1 MIKGFRGTS
10 LVDFPGHLAAVI
22 FFGGCNF
29 RCPFCYNVD
38 LVVPERLKNLPSLEE
53 EELLDE
59 LLRREG
65 FISGVV
71 ITGGEPTLHPRRLHH
86 LLAMIR
92 AETSLAIKLDT
103 NGSAPEVVREL
114 VEAGLLDYVALDFKT
129 SPARYGE
136 LSGRFEPVAETLS
149 YLRDQAHAFEV
160 RITAV
165 PALVTQKEL
174 EEMIPFLQGVP
185 RVALQR
191 FMNEYERLQPEMD
204 LGVYG
209 PEELHVLRDFLAQR
223 LSAEVLLRHV

>member
-38 LVVPERLKNLPSLEE
+38 LVSPARLRALPSLAPEDIL
-53 EELLDE
+53 EELA
-59 LLRREG
+59 RREG
-65 FISGVV
+65 FITGVV
-71 ITGGEPTLHPRRLHH
+71 VTGGEPTLHPRHLRH
-86 LLAMIR
+86 LLEMIR
-92 AETSLAIKLDT
+92 AETKLAIKLDT

-114 VEAGLLDYVALDFKT
+114 AEEGLVDYVAVDFKT

-136 LSGRFEPVAETLS
+136 LSGRFDPVSETLS
-149 YLRDQAHAFEV
+149 YLAESGLDHEV

-165 PALVTQKEL
+165 PAFVSRAEL
-174 EEMIPFLQGVP
+174 AEMVPYLERVP

-191 FMNEYERLQPEMD
+191 FMSEYERLQPELD
-204 LGVYG
+204 LGLYG
-209 PEELHVLRDFLAQR
+209 PEELHALRDFLAER
-223 LSAEVLLRHV
+223 LGGEVVLRHV